1 MKGELVFK
9 KDQKRSSVLL
19 ALFLVTFCISFGLDL
34 IFGSVHI
41 PIHEIFSLIF
51 SNHVSDTSWETI
63 IMDFRLPR
71 AIAATFCG
79 AALSVAGLQ
88 MQTLFRNPLA
98 GPFILGISS
107 GASLG
112 VALVVLLAGGG
123 TALTLPQLLR
133 SMGFFGSAT
142 VALAAFLGSSA
153 VLLIVLFVS
162 RKIENS
168 ITILII
174 GIMFGYVTSSVE
186 SILIHFSDPDKVKAF
201 SEWSFGTFDVRWMEV
216 SILVP
221 VISIALILS
230 FLLSKPLNA
239 LLLGEGYATSMGMD
253 FRKMRILVIITTAM
267 LAGVVTA
274 FCGPIAFLGVAV
286 PHLCRGIFVTA
297 DHRILVP
304 ACIIIGGIL
313 ALLSD
318 MIAHLPGS
326 NLILPL
332 SSVTSMIGAPVVI
345 WVIFNGSRF
354 GRGVEI

>member
-1 MKGELVFK
+1 MKEGALFK
-9 KDQKRSSVLL
+9 EEQKRTSVFI
-19 ALFLVTFCISFGLDL
+19 ALFIATYFLAFGLDL
-34 IFGSVHI
+34 ILGSVQI
-41 PIHEIFSLIF
+41 PFNQILSLI
-51 SNHVSDTSWETI
+51 VSGHISDPSWETI
-63 IMDFRLPR
+63 IMDLRLPR
-71 AIAATFCG
+71 AIAASLGG

-112 VALVVLLAGGG
+112 VALVILVAGGT
-123 TALTLPQLLR
+123 TALTMPQLLR
-133 SMGFFGSAT
+133 SMGFFGGAT

-153 VLLIVLFVS
+153 VLLMVLYIS
-162 RKIENS
+162 RRIESS

-174 GIMFGYVTSSVE
+174 GLMLGYVTSSVE
-186 SILIHFSDPDKVKAF
+186 SILVHFSDPEKVKAF
-201 SEWSFGTFDVRWMEV
+201 AEWGFGTFDIRWMEV

-221 VISIALILS
+221 VIFIALILS

-239 LLLGEGYATSMGMD
+239 LLLGEAYAASMGMD
-253 FRKMRILVIITTAM
+253 FKKIRILVIVTTAM

-304 ACIIIGGIL
+304 ACVMIGAIL

-326 NLILPL
+326 NMILPL

-345 WVIFNGSRF
+345 WVIFSGNRL
-354 GRGVEI
+354 GRGVVI